1 MPKIR
6 LVLADM
12 DGTLLPFGEP
22 VVRDRTL
29 AAVHALR
36 DAGIQFGPSS
46 GRERCDLVQFFHG
59 DESCLTTGIMGNGK
73 VVYLDD
79 LPVYRR
85 PLSRERLATLIE
97 AVSNHQGICLT
108 CYRPLDEKG
117 RSEQGFFGM
126 GLCEGEQERFSALT
140 GEYFVAGI
148 CQEPPE
154 GDITTAAVVVDTS
167 AMSIAEA
174 QELLSSACPDMDFPQ
189 SAPFVID
196 VLDQG
201 WTKLSA
207 LPILLDHLRID
218 IDEVMYLGDSA
229 NDLTMME
236 AIPHAVCMGNGTN
249 EAKAAAR
256 WVVDTCDND
265 GAARVMESLAAHAGE
280 LHPEEWI

>member
-6 LVLADM
+6 LVLADI
-12 DGTLLPFGEP
+12 DGTLLPFGES

-36 DAGIQFGPSS
+36 DAGILFGPAS

-79 LPVYRR
+79 VPVYRR
-85 PLSRERLATLIE
+85 PLSKERLGALVGRI
-97 AVSNHQGICLT
+97 SRHRGICLT
-108 CYRPLDEKG
+108 CYRPLDERG
-117 RSEQGFFGM
+117 RSEQGFYGL
-126 GLCEGEQERFSALT
+126 GLCAGEQERFTALT
-140 GEYFVAGI
+140 GESFSAGVVTDL
-148 CQEPPE
+148 PE
-154 GDITTAAVVVDTS
+154 GDITTAAVVVDKS
-167 AMSIAEA
+167 CMSIAEA
-174 QELLSSACPDMDFPQ
+174 QELLSSTCPDMDFPQ

-196 VLDQG
+196 VLDHG

-207 LPILLDHLRID
+207 LPILLDHLQIGV
-218 IDEVMYLGDSA
+218 DEVMYLGDSA

-236 AIPHAVCMGNGTN
+236 AIPHAVCMGDGTE
-249 EAKAAAR
+249 EARATAR

-265 GAARVMESLAAHAGE
+265 GATRVMESLAAHAGE
-280 LHPEEWI
+280 LRPEEWV